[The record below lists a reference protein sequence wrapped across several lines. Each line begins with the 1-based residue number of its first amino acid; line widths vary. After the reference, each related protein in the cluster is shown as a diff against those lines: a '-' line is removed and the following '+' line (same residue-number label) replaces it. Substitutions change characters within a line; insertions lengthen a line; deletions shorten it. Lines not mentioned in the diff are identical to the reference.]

1 MNNQNE
7 LSEATST
14 DEKPKEVVLIMNRH
28 ERRKQAAIE
37 RKRVKDELRD
47 KKNKS
52 SSNSI
57 HGA

>member
-1 MNNQNE
+1 MNEKNE
-7 LSEATST
+7 T
-14 DEKPKEVVLIMNRH
+14 DTKKEEVIMIINRH

-52 SSNSI
+52 KSNPV
-57 HGA
+57 